1 MDPHSPTGFGDADR
15 SSSRISARDP
25 SASREAIS
33 KKVIVEWGAGGGKA
47 SDDVVRQRCRGMW
60 KSPKI
65 STVIVHGPGD
75 PPTGGD
81 VPDKGKDEEKEMD
94 FLISIFEMRFN
105 YQDFWI
111 FGIWNF
117 LCNWWNS
124 RTRLRIQLM
133 EISLSWMLEWKSTET
148 SPCNVRLAAK
158 NRRSESN
165 KKGED
170 ERSFLSSPRNQVFA
184 GLL

>member
-81 VPDKGKDEEKEMD
+81 PDKGKDEEKEMD

-111 FGIWNF
+111 FGIWEF
-117 LCNWWNS
+117 SL
-124 RTRLRIQLM
+124 QLM
-133 EISLSWMLEWKSTET
+133 KFSDEASDSTNGDFPLVDARVEIDRNKSL
-148 SPCNVRLAAK
+148 
-158 NRRSESN
+158 
-165 KKGED
+165 
-170 ERSFLSSPRNQVFA
+170 
-184 GLL
+184 